1 MMEMD
6 LHVSEYLIIF
16 MNNKLEEQVQLDIK
30 LWVLIKKVSK
40 SFQRGS
46 IKIKINIGKKLSQ
59 KAIK

>member
-6 LHVSEYLIIF
+6 LHVLEYLIIS
-16 MNNKLEEQVQLDIK
+16 MSNRLEEQVQLDMK

-40 SFQRGS
+40 SFQKGS

-59 KAIK
+59 KVIK